1 MSPCN
6 LRCPPCLRGELL
18 PKRWGLQMLD
28 RLTSHALTAVSLIVA
43 PMAAQTSQRAT
54 PDTSWVTRS
63 ALYEVFVQ
71 DFSSKGSFRGVI
83 DGLDRIESSGAN
95 VIWLMPVHPIGVV
108 NRKGRLGSPYAA
120 LDYRTINPTY
130 GNAA

>member
-18 PKRWGLQMLD
+18 LKRRSLQMLD
-28 RLTSHALTAVSLIVA
+28 RITCHGLMAVSLTVA
-43 PMAAQTSQRAT
+43 PMAAQTAPRAT
-54 PDTSWVTRS
+54 APDTSWVSRS

-71 DFSSKGSFRGVI
+71 DFSSKGNFRGVI

-95 VIWLMPVHPIGVV
+95 VIWLMPVHPIGVA

-120 LDYRTINPTY
+120 LDYRTI
-130 GNAA
+130 